1 MDSSTTKKDFKK
13 FIKGH
18 LLNTLFWWFPILVFL
33 FRFSFLAVLV
43 FVCYYISFTY
53 WNWTR
58 YKQPPKMRVYR
69 VNGFIEWG
77 YYLSTGFFLFLTG
90 KYVYDG
96 LMSNYVIHETAE
108 KWYVMLYA
116 AAMTLVLATITYMIK
131 TGRKWKML
139 CLLYLLFDIPG
150 AMPFNFLHFYEN
162 QKAQSRLD
170 IDKKLVAELK
180 ADCDSIVSPM
190 FDSASTKLNTLT
202 KIELQN
208 KSNAESSL
216 ASETEVAAKDLDIK
230 TRAANQIAD
239 SADRARALRRI
250 AGNVKVTG
258 KPYTPS
264 EKTIATLATLDADFH
279 RLALLDT
286 ALKMAGRDFEKL
298 RLEKSREKQLELM
311 ESIKS
316 RIQMV
321 CFKSGDSLL
330 RIRAAEL
337 IPNEPT
343 QLESIEAVYE
353 YVGNVI
359 FSPQKENNT
368 DERTNKLIL
377 MALIPSIIIDLLP
390 LLFSIVYAQWSKSD
404 EE

>member
-1 MDSSTTKKDFKK
+1 
-13 FIKGH
+13 
-18 LLNTLFWWFPILVFL
+18 
-33 FRFSFLAVLV
+33 
-43 FVCYYISFTY
+43 
-53 WNWTR
+53 
-58 YKQPPKMRVYR
+58 
-69 VNGFIEWG
+69 
-77 YYLSTGFFLFLTG
+77 
-90 KYVYDG
+90 
-96 LMSNYVIHETAE
+96 
-108 KWYVMLYA
+108 MLYA